1 MDLQELIIN
10 TALSAGVVLPQIP
23 QFKSGADYIKY
34 QVDMYNR
41 TAGHLNDDDR
51 INCPKCLNRG
61 YIETVNDLG
70 DISTRICTCM
80 QQRKEM
86 QTIKNCGLDKL
97 FEDNFENFVAEE
109 EWQERMKSTAI
120 RYAEIKTNE
129 WFYIG
134 GQSGAGKTHI
144 CTAICNRIVEQGK
157 SFRYLLW
164 DKISETMKKP
174 NSDSY
179 FELQNIIDN
188 TDVIY
193 IDDFLKP
200 IAEKIIKKKTLSF
213 ADEDE
218 IQKIYPIINARNIRD
233 KKTIIS
239 SELYIDEIRNL
250 DEATAGR
257 IKEKAG
263 KYIVHIK
270 RDPSRNHRFKEV
282 EVI

>member
-1 MDLQELIIN
+1 MDLQEFIIN
-10 TALSAGVVLPQIP
+10 TALSAGAVLPQIP
-23 QFKSGADYIKY
+23 QFESGTDYIRY

-41 TAGHLNDDDR
+41 TVGHLNDDDG

-61 YIETVNDLG
+61 YIETVNDSG
-70 DISTRICTCM
+70 SISTRICTCM
-80 QQRKEM
+80 QQRQEM

-109 EWQERMKSTAI
+109 EWQKRMKSTAL
-120 RYAEIKTNE
+120 RYAEIKTGE

-157 SFRYLLW
+157 SFKYLLW
-164 DKISETMKKP
+164 DKILETMKKP
-174 NSDSY
+174 NGDSY
-179 FELQNIIDN
+179 FELQNVIDN

-193 IDDFLKP
+193 IDDLLKS
-200 IAEKIIKKKTLSF
+200 IAEKIIKNKTLSF
-213 ADEDE
+213 ADEDA

-270 RDPSRNHRFKEV
+270 RDPSRNYRFKEV

>member
-1 MDLQELIIN
+1 
-10 TALSAGVVLPQIP
+10 
-23 QFKSGADYIKY
+23 
-34 QVDMYNR
+34 
-41 TAGHLNDDDR
+41 
-51 INCPKCLNRG
+51 
-61 YIETVNDLG
+61 
-70 DISTRICTCM
+70 
-80 QQRKEM
+80 
-86 QTIKNCGLDKL
+86 
-97 FEDNFENFVAEE
+97 
-109 EWQERMKSTAI
+109 
-120 RYAEIKTNE
+120 
-129 WFYIG
+129 
-134 GQSGAGKTHI
+134 
-144 CTAICNRIVEQGK
+144 
-157 SFRYLLW
+157 
-164 DKISETMKKP
+164 MKKP
-174 NSDSY
+174 NGNSY

-270 RDPSRNHRFKEV
+270 RDPSRNYRFKEV